1 MSLLAIRFSD
11 ALARGRRATMPIATR
26 ETLLYS
32 LLKKRAAAANAGAD
46 ELEAMLRTQIRWSLP
61 TQYGD
66 EDMVVELDA
75 A

>member
-1 MSLLAIRFSD
+1 
-11 ALARGRRATMPIATR
+11 MPVATR

-46 ELEAMLRTQIRWSLP
+46 ELEAMLRAQIRWSLP
-61 TQYGD
+61 TQYGN
-66 EDMVVELDA
+66 EDMVVEWDA

>member
-1 MSLLAIRFSD
+1 
-11 ALARGRRATMPIATR
+11 MPHATR
-26 ETLLYS
+26 EVLLYT
-32 LLKKRAAAANAGAD
+32 LLKKRAAASNAGAE
-46 ELEAMLRTQIRWSLP
+46 ELEALLRTQIRWSLP

>member
-11 ALARGRRATMPIATR
+11 ALARGRRTAMPVATR
-26 ETLLYS
+26 EHLLYT
-32 LLKKRAAAANAGAD
+32 LLKKRAAASNAGAD
-46 ELEAMLRTQIRWSLP
+46 ELEALLRTQILWALP

-66 EDMVVELDA
+66 EDLVVELEA

>member
-1 MSLLAIRFSD
+1 
-11 ALARGRRATMPIATR
+11 MPVTTR
-26 ETLLYS
+26 ETLLYA
-32 LLKKRAAAANAGAD
+32 LLKKRAAASNAGAH
-46 ELEAMLRTQIRWSLP
+46 ELEAMLRAQIRWSLP